1 MIKARVNLLRRPSSR
16 FRWTRPAA
24 TTSSALSQDA
34 SDDALRMV
42 TISAVAVAVAVAVAR
57 AASATKS
64 GEKTTSNGTQS
75 RSHSIGN
82 DSDKSIRI
90 NVIKATRKRT

>member
-42 TISAVAVAVAVAVAR
+42 TISAVAVAVAVAR